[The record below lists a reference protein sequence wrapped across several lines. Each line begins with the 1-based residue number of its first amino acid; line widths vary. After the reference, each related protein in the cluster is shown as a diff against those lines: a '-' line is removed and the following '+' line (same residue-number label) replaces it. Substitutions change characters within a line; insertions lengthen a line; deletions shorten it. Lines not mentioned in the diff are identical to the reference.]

1 LWLALVLIGQFLLA
15 TVALVD
21 KYIVTSKTV
30 VLRPFTYTF
39 WISLLS
45 SGSVIIYFFS
55 WVPIPIEGL
64 SIPSFA
70 NIEAP
75 SLMVFA
81 LAVTAGY
88 AFFTA
93 LLSMFTALKT
103 SDASDVVPVVGAVN
117 AVATFML
124 GYYFLGTTLTD
135 NFLIGFVLLVAG
147 TLITSHFRLTFNTF
161 LTVLHS
167 GLMFGVHYVCIK
179 ALFLHT
185 NFDTAFFWSRL
196 AIVGIAL
203 SMLLIPYYYK
213 KVMIRTRKAKRR
225 DGAFLL
231 GNKVLGGL
239 ASILLLKAIEIG
251 DVALVQALGGLQY
264 LFLLGF
270 SACCGRYLAK
280 RGGKRK
286 FKNFFERIKAGPRHW
301 HQRVSKDL
309 GEGMTVMDIVQ
320 KAVAI
325 PLIVLGLFFLFF

>member
-1 LWLALVLIGQFLLA
+1 MSLWLWLVVIGQFLLA

-64 SIPSFA
+64 EIPSFA
-70 NIEAP
+70 NIQAP

-117 AVATFML
+117 AVSTFIL
-124 GYYFLGTTLTD
+124 GYYFLGNTLSD

-147 TLITSHFRLTFNTF
+147 TLVTSHFRLT
-161 LTVLHS
+161 
-167 GLMFGVHYVCIK
+167 
-179 ALFLHT
+179 
-185 NFDTAFFWSRL
+185 
-196 AIVGIAL
+196 
-203 SMLLIPYYYK
+203 
-213 KVMIRTRKAKRR
+213 
-225 DGAFLL
+225 
-231 GNKVLGGL
+231 
-239 ASILLLKAIEIG
+239 
-251 DVALVQALGGLQY
+251 
-264 LFLLGF
+264 
-270 SACCGRYLAK
+270 
-280 RGGKRK
+280 
-286 FKNFFERIKAGPRHW
+286 
-301 HQRVSKDL
+301 
-309 GEGMTVMDIVQ
+309 
-320 KAVAI
+320 
-325 PLIVLGLFFLFF
+325 